1 MKISYAICVKDELEE
16 ISRLLNFL
24 HQNKKTTD
32 EICVLLDKP
41 KASLELID
49 QLYYWS
55 SKDIIK
61 LKESTF
67 NNNFS
72 DWKNELNR
80 MCSGDW
86 IFNID
91 ADEIPNEFLINNIHL
106 LLEMNPDIDAYW
118 VPRINTLEGDKD
130 EILKY
135 VKSQRWNI
143 DENGYINK
151 WDPQMR
157 IYKNDSSI
165 KWEGNPHEKIIGYK
179 KFSTLPFEEE
189 YCLYH
194 PKTLTRQIKQ
204 NNFYSSL

>member
-1 MKISYAICVKDELEE
+1 MKTSYAITVCNERAE
-16 ISRLLNFL
+16 IDRLLNIL
-24 HQNKKTTD
+24 HRTKRTED
-32 EICVLLDKP
+32 EICVLVDKP
-41 KASLELID
+41 KADVFMLD
-49 QLYYWS
+49 TLYYWA
-55 SKDIIK
+55 SKDIIL

-80 MCSGDW
+80 MCTRDF

-106 LLEMNPDIDAYW
+106 ILEMNPDIDAYW

-130 EILKY
+130 EILEY
-135 VKSQRWNI
+135 VKSQRWDI

-194 PKTLTRQIKQ
+194 PKTLMRQIKQ